1 MRHRTL
7 LTGLALIV
15 PQSSTTRPARLY
27 SRTPTGI
34 RRRHRRRQGQ
44 RAVRRWNSACAPPR
58 ERGLGRRRH
67 RPRAPPSHPSPAS
80 PVDRL
85 APHPAEP
92 EPPPSASSSEASA
105 PAAATAEV
113 AVAAEHLR
121 RKHHIGLGEAVNELA
136 RAGLAQK
143 KMPTRFRQRTA
154 NVGLKVDV
162 TDIAS
167 TLELLDQSDAEDTR

>member
-1 MRHRTL
+1 MELRLRTAPG
-7 LTGLALIV
+7 TRVGATAS
-15 PQSSTTRPARLY
+15 PSTSS
-27 SRTPTGI
+27 
-34 RRRHRRRQGQ
+34 
-44 RAVRRWNSACAPPR
+44 
-58 ERGLGRRRH
+58 
-67 RPRAPPSHPSPAS
+67 PSHPSPAS